1 MTDRI
6 DYSDA
11 TSPHIRRAL
20 DALNVIRADW
30 AGVEVSPEG
39 WVIVAPYWA
48 PEVIDPDGRPIG
60 TAREHVAQWERV
72 TEALDDAGWE
82 PHYPAESAVQRMARL
97 MNELTY
103 RLHGGSPVAFRY
115 VGSED
120 CEGGEE

>member
-6 DYSDA
+6 DYSDGQA
-11 TSPHIRRAL
+11 PHIQRAL
-20 DALNVIRADW
+20 DALNVIHDDW
-30 AGVEVSPEG
+30 AGVEVTPEG

-82 PHYPAESAVQRMARL
+82 PHHPSESAVQRMGRL
-97 MNELTY
+97 LSEVAGRM
-103 RLHGGSPVAFRY
+103 HGGHPVAFCY
-115 VGSED
+115 V
-120 CEGGEE
+120 GGEE